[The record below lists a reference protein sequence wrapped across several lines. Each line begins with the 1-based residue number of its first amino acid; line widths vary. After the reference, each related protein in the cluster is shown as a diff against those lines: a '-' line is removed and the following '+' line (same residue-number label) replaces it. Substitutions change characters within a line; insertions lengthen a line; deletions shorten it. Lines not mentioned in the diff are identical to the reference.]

1 MGERNPG
8 TTKAIEEFEEENQ
21 EKEKRTKMHTQDG
34 RTRRGVERT
43 GVMDE
48 LERIKQLAGVDKLPQ
63 DQSMGE
69 NISQVATA
77 KAEYQRKH
85 DIKPGTQEWF
95 KLWFAQPRLT
105 GENPMPKK

>member
-1 MGERNPG
+1 
-8 TTKAIEEFEEENQ
+8 
-21 EKEKRTKMHTQDG
+21 MHTQDG
-34 RTRRGVERT
+34 RSRRGVERT
-43 GVMDE
+43 SIMDE
-48 LERIKQLAGVDKLPQ
+48 LERIKKLAGVDNIQ
-63 DQSMGE
+63 QSMGE

-85 DIKPGTQEWF
+85 DIRPGTQEWF

>member
-1 MGERNPG
+1 
-8 TTKAIEEFEEENQ
+8 
-21 EKEKRTKMHTQDG
+21 
-34 RTRRGVERT
+34 
-43 GVMDE
+43 MDE
-48 LERIKQLAGVDKLPQ
+48 LERIKKLAGVDKLPQ

-85 DIKPGTQEWF
+85 DIRPGTQEWF

-105 GENPMPKK
+105 GENPMPKNK

>member
-1 MGERNPG
+1 
-8 TTKAIEEFEEENQ
+8 
-21 EKEKRTKMHTQDG
+21 
-34 RTRRGVERT
+34 
-43 GVMDE
+43 MDE
-48 LERIKQLAGVDKLPQ
+48 LERIKKLAGVDNIQ
-63 DQSMGE
+63 QSMGE

-85 DIKPGTQEWF
+85 DIRPGTQEWF